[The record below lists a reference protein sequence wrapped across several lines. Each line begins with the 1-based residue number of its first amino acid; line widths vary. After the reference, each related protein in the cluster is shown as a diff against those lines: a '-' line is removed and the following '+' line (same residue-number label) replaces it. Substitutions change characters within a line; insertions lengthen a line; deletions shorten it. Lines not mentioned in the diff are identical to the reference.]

1 MNAKKNE
8 DGKLSVSQQNQRF
21 LNVLQLLYMSAQK
34 DKHSNN
40 HYIPSSIMDM
50 VETEL
55 DFNSTESLK
64 KDIVEQCKKK
74 YRKRKSYLMW
84 SEILQKGN
92 YSNYKDA
99 KDVLMMVH
107 DTQQYRYQ
115 SITQERY
122 AMDTLILA
130 LDDYFGTNKVKI
142 QPSPYLY
149 KPRVRKPKPSK
160 AKALL
165 PNKKGKRKSKTKKTS
180 PFDQV
185 PF

>member
-1 MNAKKNE
+1 MKAKKNE
-8 DGKLSVSQQNQRF
+8 NGTLSASQQNQRF

-40 HYIPSSIMDM
+40 HYVPSSIMSM

-92 YSNYKDA
+92 YSNYQDA
-99 KDVLMMVH
+99 KDILIMVH
-107 DTQQYRYQ
+107 DTQQYKYQ

-142 QPSPYLY
+142 QPSPFLY
-149 KPRVRKPKPSK
+149 KPKVRKPKPQKSK
-160 AKALL
+160 AKNA
-165 PNKKGKRKSKTKKTS
+165 NKGGKTKLKTNKIS